1 MASILLLGASGLVGG
16 ESLRIAVDYHDI
28 GRVVA
33 PTRRPLPAHPKLL
46 NPVPPTLKSLIP
58 EVAAWAI
65 EAGICALGTTRKK
78 AGSDQA
84 LRHVDYELP
93 LSFAR
98 AARHAGAAALAV
110 VTSIGASRWS
120 RLFYGRTKGELERDL
135 QTVGF
140 PSLTILRPMFLDG
153 ECAELR
159 RGEAAVVAMAK
170 AFELLLP
177 RSLHVSPASTV
188 AHRLVDAVIQPR
200 AGVRVISSREL
211 AGTYD
216 GNETLTTR
224 RVRNRNEGT

>member
-1 MASILLLGASGLVGG
+1 M
-16 ESLRIAVDYHDI
+16 
-28 GRVVA
+28 
-33 PTRRPLPAHPKLL
+33 
-46 NPVPPTLKSLIP
+46 
-58 EVAAWAI
+58 
-65 EAGICALGTTRKK
+65 
-78 AGSDQA
+78 
-84 LRHVDYELP
+84 
-93 LSFAR
+93 
-98 AARHAGAAALAV
+98 
-110 VTSIGASRWS
+110 
-120 RLFYGRTKGELERDL
+120 FYGRTKGELERDL

-153 ECAELR
+153 ERAELC

-177 RSLHVSPASTV
+177 RSLHVNPASTV

-224 RVRNRNEGT
+224 RVRNRNAGT